1 MFSSLRSRG
10 AFRSSISMILMTV
23 AFRVGAGRILSAE
36 PDCSRN
42 SGNFRGET
50 AVLRF
55 RLDIGALYFIW
66 GISNESQTDIA
77 CRAGFVDDLR
87 REGVELSG
95 GTTPLFSVPGSG
107 TNGSA
112 SPKLLS
118 GRLSG
123 AI

>member
-1 MFSSLRSRG
+1 MRRIGYGQPCPSVSLPAADPEPEALIETPGLRILFVHVDFADAAGFAGTDRSRMFSSLRSRG

-55 RLDIGALYFIW
+55 R
-66 GISNESQTDIA
+66 
-77 CRAGFVDDLR
+77 
-87 REGVELSG
+87 
-95 GTTPLFSVPGSG
+95 P
-107 TNGSA
+107 
-112 SPKLLS
+112 
-118 GRLSG
+118 
-123 AI
+123 